1 MNTLHPSSRVPVWAR
16 MLGDSG
22 FRTFLNLIEHY
33 FALRNITIKVDSDDG
48 VIRPIMAVS
57 AQSSIF
63 GLQNIAQVCH
73 QAEEKEWETL
83 ITAHFDSIFAVQD
96 ENSALHVDMS
106 DFKKVQTRLRAR
118 VYPEDIAT
126 HTNEIV
132 SQPSLAGALEVLVV
146 DLPTTVR
153 TVSKQEAAQWGF
165 TEEELLLIGRRNLRA
180 GGLLKPNSV
189 ALEQGTSLLLYSGD
203 NFYAASHTLI
213 FGDYMTQQIEK
224 GAAVADYGALV
235 GIPKRDV
242 LLAHFI
248 RNVGAVEAVGAM
260 LQAVVGMHRDGP
272 GSITPN
278 LFWYHDGAFE
288 QLPYEL
294 EGNQLSFAPSDD
306 FVELLDQLS
315 ARASLS

>member
-1 MNTLHPSSRVPVWAR
+1 MNTLNPSSRVPTWAR

-22 FRTFLNLIEHY
+22 FKTFLNLIEHY
-33 FALRNITIKVDSDDG
+33 FALRNITIKVDTDDG
-48 VIRPIMAVS
+48 VIRPILAVS
-57 AQSSIF
+57 AQSSVF

-83 ITAHFDSIFAVQD
+83 ITAHFDSIFAVKD
-96 ENSALHVDMS
+96 ENSALHVDMT
-106 DFKKVQTRLRAR
+106 DFKKVQPRLRAR
-118 VYPEDIAT
+118 LYPEEIAS

-132 SQPSLAGALEVLVV
+132 SQDSLAGALEVLVL

-180 GGLLKPNSV
+180 GGLLKGNSV
-189 ALEQGTSLLLYSGD
+189 ALEQGTSLILYSGD

-213 FGDYMTQQIEK
+213 FEDYMAQQIEK
-224 GAAVADYGALV
+224 GAALRDYGALV

-242 LLAHFI
+242 MLAHFI

-260 LQAVVGMHRDGP
+260 LQALVGMHRDGP

-294 EGNQLSFAPSDD
+294 DGNQLSFAPSDD